1 MNTQLLKPT
10 TEGIDEAARL
20 LRDGQLVAVP
30 TETVYGLAADALNPK
45 AVASIFA
52 AKERP
57 MDNPLIVHIADIAD
71 WASLVKEIPDNARR
85 LAEAYWPGPLTII
98 LPAADHIPNEVRGG
112 LSTVAVRFPAD
123 PVAQAVILH
132 SGCPLAAPSANRS
145 GSPSPTNAARVIEDM
160 NGRIAAVLDGGDSAV
175 GVESTVISLCG
186 DKPRLLRPGGITPEM
201 LEEILGPIEIDEA
214 VTHALKKG
222 ATAASPGMKYKHY
235 APKAQVRLLKG
246 TAAAYIDY
254 VNTHAAD
261 GVAALCFDED
271 VPHLTVPCVPY
282 GHRNDPL
289 EQAHRLFDA
298 LRQLDELG
306 AQTVYAACPRP
317 QGVGLAVYNRLI
329 RAAAFDIIN
338 TIRVIGLT
346 GPTGAGKSCVADTF
360 RAVGVPIIDADRVA
374 RQVTEPNTECLKA
387 LCEAFG
393 DEILRDD
400 GNLDRKE
407 LARRAFATHETA
419 KQLNR
424 ITHPAIMAA
433 IKQRLEDLADAGH
446 PLAVLDAPL
455 LYEAGADALCDRILA
470 VTAPAETR
478 LARIMAR
485 DGLDREAAM
494 RRMNAQPSDKFYI
507 RDGGTV
513 LTNDTTLEA
522 LSEKARAIVADEQRR
537 WC

>member
-10 TEGIDEAARL
+10 TEGISEAARL
-20 LRDGQLVAVP
+20 LRDGRLVAVP

-71 WASLVKEIPDNARR
+71 WAPLVKEIPDNARR

-112 LSTVAVRFPAD
+112 LTTVAVRFPAD

-145 GSPSPTNAARVIEDM
+145 GSPSPTNATRVMEDM
-160 NGRIAAVLDGGDSAV
+160 NGRIAAVLDGGDSTV

-235 APKAQVRLLKG
+235 APKAQVRLVKG

-254 VNTHAAD
+254 VNTHTAD

-271 VPHLTVPCVPY
+271 VPHLTVPCVSY
-282 GHRNDPL
+282 GHRDVPL

-306 AQTVYAACPRP
+306 AKTVYAAAPRP

-360 RAVGVPIIDADRVA
+360 RSVGVPIVDADRVA

-393 DEILRDD
+393 EEILRDD
-400 GNLDRKE
+400 GSLDRKE
-407 LARRAFATHETA
+407 LARRAFATSESA
-419 KQLNR
+419 EQLNR

-433 IKQRLEDLADAGH
+433 IKQHLEDLADAGH

-470 VTAPAETR
+470 ITAPAETR
-478 LARIMAR
+478 LARIMTR
-485 DGLDREAAM
+485 DDLDREAAM
-494 RRMNAQPSDKFYI
+494 LRMSAQPSDEFYI
-507 RDGGTV
+507 RDGVTV
-513 LTNDTTLEA
+513 LINDTTPEA
-522 LSEKARAIVADEQRR
+522 LTEKARTIVADEQRR

>member
-1 MNTQLLKPT
+1 METQLLKPT

-71 WASLVKEIPDNARR
+71 WAPLVKEIPDNARR

-112 LSTVAVRFPAD
+112 LTTIAVRFPAD
-123 PVAQAVILH
+123 LVAQAVILH

-145 GSPSPTNAARVIEDM
+145 GSPSPTNAARVMEDM
-160 NGRIAAVLDGGDSAV
+160 QGRIAAVLDGGDSAV

-235 APKAQVRLLKG
+235 APKAQVRLVKG
-246 TAAAYIDY
+246 TAAAYIHY
-254 VNTHAAD
+254 VNAHAAD

-282 GHRNDPL
+282 GHRDDPF

-306 AQTVYAACPRP
+306 AKTVYAASPRP

-346 GPTGAGKSCVADTF
+346 GPTGAGKSLVAETF
-360 RAVGVPIIDADRVA
+360 RAAGVPIVDADRVA
-374 RQVTEPNTECLKA
+374 RRVTEPNTECLKT
-387 LCEAFG
+387 LCKAFG
-393 DEILRDD
+393 DEILHDD
-400 GNLDRKE
+400 GSLNRKK
-407 LARRAFATHETA
+407 LAKRAFATPESA
-419 KQLNR
+419 AQLNR

-433 IKQRLEDLADAGH
+433 IRQQLEGLADAGH

-470 VTAPAETR
+470 VTAPAEMR

-485 DGLDREAAM
+485 DGLDREAATL
-494 RRMNAQPSDKFYI
+494 RMNAQPSDEFYT
-507 RDGGTV
+507 RDGVTV
-513 LTNDTTLEA
+513 LINDTTPEA
-522 LSEKARAIVADEQRR
+522 LAEKAQAIVADEQGR
-537 WC
+537 CC